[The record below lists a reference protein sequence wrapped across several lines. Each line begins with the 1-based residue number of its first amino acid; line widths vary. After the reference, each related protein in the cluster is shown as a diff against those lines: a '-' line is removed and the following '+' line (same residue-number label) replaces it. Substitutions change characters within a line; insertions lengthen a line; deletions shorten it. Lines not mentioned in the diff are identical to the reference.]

1 MTRVGW
7 ILTLSGDPARQ
18 RTAGLFRYNAL
29 VITAKRPTVVAVSL
43 NPR

>member
-1 MTRVGW
+1 VTRVGW
-7 ILTLSGDPARQ
+7 ILTLSEDPARQ

-29 VITAKRPTVVAVSL
+29 VLTAKRWTVVAVGL